1 MADRLRSKLIFGKL
15 KKEQK
20 GKKMEEIPAENM
32 PATSLLGAYRNANI
46 GDIFQPKLREVG
58 GVIILDWSYSWTD
71 LRSVL
76 RRMNIDFE
84 ATRYQVEFVSPSD
97 PLEAGYYQLLGIKAL
112 PAIPQKRES
121 GYSGTISLGP
131 SEIKE
136 TTLLEL
142 VDQFATSQRK
152 VLGVDLEKAEIGP
165 NGGKHRIA
173 YHITRRNGALLIAS
187 SWIDMPET

>member
-1 MADRLRSKLIFGKL
+1 M
-15 KKEQK
+15 KEISS
-20 GKKMEEIPAENM
+20 ERM

-46 GDIFQPKLREVG
+46 GDIFQPKLREIG
-58 GVIILDWSYSWTD
+58 GVVILDWSYGWED

-84 ATRYQVEFVSPSD
+84 ATRYQAEFISPSD

-112 PAIPQKRES
+112 PAVPKKRES
-121 GYSGTISLGP
+121 NHFGMMDIGSSELEETSLL
-131 SEIKE
+131 K
-136 TTLLEL
+136 L

-152 VLGVDLEKAEIGP
+152 ALGVDLEKTEIKP

-173 YHITRRNGALLIAS
+173 FHITRKNGVLLVAS
-187 SWIDMPET
+187 SWIDMPAEA

>member
-1 MADRLRSKLIFGKL
+1 VRKM
-15 KKEQK
+15 QK
-20 GKKMEEIPAENM
+20 ASSEKM
-32 PATSLLGAYRNANI
+32 PATSLLGAYRNVNI

-58 GVIILDWSYSWTD
+58 GVIILDWSYGWKD

-84 ATRYQVEFVSPSD
+84 TTRYQAEFIIPSD

-112 PAIPQKRES
+112 PAIPRKRES
-121 GYSGTISLGP
+121 GYSGTMNLGP

-152 VLGVDLEKAEIGP
+152 ALGVDLEKAEIRP

-187 SWIDMPET
+187 SWIDMPEA